1 MTRSAY
7 KGFTIDIR
15 SNDCRKVGSP
25 WALYSAAFVVK
36 ALGESAPL
44 VKRKLQGEYHT
55 AQYAIRAGTDAA
67 KHLVDEMTAELP
79 PATPLST
86 Q

>member
-1 MTRSAY
+1 MTLSAY
-7 KGFTIDIR
+7 KGYSIDSR

-36 ALGESAPL
+36 ALDKSAPA
-44 VKRKLQGEYHT
+44 VKRKLPGEYHT

-67 KHLVDEMTAELP
+67 KHLVDQMISNQTV
-79 PATPLST
+79 SS
-86 Q
+86 